1 MSNKQRDNKQVTIQ
15 TERMQ
20 TDDAYIYKAMQESP
34 EKGLRLIMDK
44 YGETVYWHT
53 RRLLVSHDDAQ
64 DATQETF
71 VKVFRSFASLK
82 EPSAMRSWIYRIATN
97 EALRLIDKNKT
108 PRELLESIDDGK
120 ADVAADSYTDY
131 TDLEAV
137 KLQKAILSLPAK
149 QQAVF
154 NMRYYDDMDY
164 RQIAEATGTT
174 LSTVKVNYHLAK
186 EKIIK
191 YMNSNC

>member
-1 MSNKQRDNKQVTIQ
+1 
-15 TERMQ
+15 MQ
-20 TDDAYIYKAMQESP
+20 TDDSYIYGIMRENP

-71 VKVFRSFASLK
+71 VKVFRRFASLK
-82 EPSAMRSWIYRIATN
+82 EASALRSWIYRIATN
-97 EALRLIDKNKT
+97 EALRMIEKNKV
-108 PRELLESIDDGK
+108 PRDILDRIGDGK

-164 RQIAEATGTT
+164 SQIAEATG
-174 LSTVKVNYHLAK
+174 STQSTAKVNYHLAK
-186 EKIIK
+186 EKIIR